1 MLNFWQQLKKSSTF
15 PKDKKSTVELETGS
29 INGAAGGN
37 FWKVLD
43 KPFFC
48 LAPMEEVTD
57 VAFRE
62 MFARYSGLRIK
73 DKGLKM
79 NPFVMYTEFINV
91 DGLTHPEGRKK
102 LGIDLKF
109 TENQR
114 PIIAQLWGRSPLKFT
129 EAAKIICDMGF
140 DGIDINMGCPQ
151 DKETGIGACAALIK
165 EPHLAVE
172 IIKAAKS
179 GAGGLPVSVKT
190 RLGYNA
196 NDIGNWLRQLLA
208 AEPAAVAIHGRT
220 KKDKSKVPA
229 DWSAIGEAVKVRD
242 KIQGTRDKDKT
253 FIIGN
258 GDIGSRAEGLRRVA
272 ETGVDGVMVGRGAFG
287 NPWFFA
293 QLYKNLNEGTPR
305 SFSEG
310 GSDSINLP
318 NVKERLS
325 VMLEHA
331 QLFDELLGK
340 DKPFVIMRKHFKAY
354 ASGFDGAHELRAKL
368 METKNL
374 DETKIVVQKYLK
386 DIN

>member
-1 MLNFWQQLKKSSTF
+1 
-15 PKDKKSTVELETGS
+15 
-29 INGAAGGN
+29 
-37 FWKVLD
+37 
-43 KPFFC
+43 
-48 LAPMEEVTD
+48 
-57 VAFRE
+57 
-62 MFARYSGLRIK
+62 
-73 DKGLKM
+73 
-79 NPFVMYTEFINV
+79 
-91 DGLTHPEGRKK
+91 
-102 LGIDLKF
+102 
-109 TENQR
+109 
-114 PIIAQLWGRSPLKFT
+114 
-129 EAAKIICDMGF
+129 MGF